1 MKFITRLADIWSCRH
16 AQYQL
21 GRPCH
26 IYRRANMARANM
38 DFHIW
43 ASLISKLLDFH
54 SGYDCRLRFLNQLR
68 SCPQVDHIKKLVCC
82 RLPRWC
88 DRYHHQIIRTYVTSG
103 CNKMVYC
110 YQNNP
115 THMLIISTAGQI

>member
-1 MKFITRLADIWSCRH
+1 MHGCFHIRFHIRPDISYLPSAVGQISPFIARLADIWSCRH

-68 SCPQVDHIKKLVCC
+68 SCPQVDHIEKLVCC

-88 DRYHHQIIRTYVTSG
+88 DRYHHQIIRTY
-103 CNKMVYC
+103 
-110 YQNNP
+110 
-115 THMLIISTAGQI
+115 II